1 MQLKTGVL
9 GLWNIRVMQLERK
22 DQWPQEQNLPTPDW
36 TILDGSE
43 V

>member
-9 GLWNIRVMQLERK
+9 GLWNIHVMQLERK
-22 DQWPQEQNLPTPDW
+22 DQWPQEQNSPDW